1 MEMSLRFSSLIGAV
15 LLFFFIPWRENIYLP
30 VKISTHEDT
39 YLSENA
45 ILKHYTDADSKEDTM
60 RTLHGQEGILYHED
74 EAQKPVYVRVEK
86 LNFSN
91 KKLEIQAKKGSYKI
105 THNSSGLLAL
115 KGERKSLISRVLAE
129 VFSKGSFPLSK

>member
-1 MEMSLRFSSLIGAV
+1 MSLRFSSLIGAV
-15 LLFFFIPWRENIYLP
+15 ILFFFIPWRESIYLP
-30 VKISTHEDT
+30 VKILTQNDV
-39 YLSENA
+39 YLNENTV
-45 ILKHYTDADSKEDTM
+45 LKHYINEDSKEDMM
-60 RTLHGQEGILYHED
+60 RTLHGQEGVLYHDD

-115 KGERKSLISRVLAE
+115 KGERKSLIQRVLSGLVANGN
-129 VFSKGSFPLSK
+129 FSLSK